1 MTNAVLREKPDAGNP
16 HVRFDEGEVALA
28 ATPRRGSL
36 LYKIRQPFVAAS
48 LLAMSAS
55 CVLCAFADVKYELPA
70 MHILVD
76 GKSVQAKHSKICLA
90 GKKGYL
96 ALSVT
101 TPSRVTFPLGGG
113 AMRLD
118 SAVGVDCRTTVD
130 SAADFRVLAPDGKVL
145 WEKKGVRKGVEI
157 PVHVDLAGLDSVTL
171 ETSGEDGILAAWA
184 RPYFRFADG
193 KYPPHDVRNHS
204 PQLGILTPP
213 ESPTPRIN
221 GPVVYGVRPG
231 HPIIY
236 RIPVTGERPVK
247 VKVES
252 SKLKVE
258 CGRGKEGL
266 FFDPEIRIITGSIK
280 EPGEY
285 TVTIIAENAAGKAE
299 KTLTFK
305 VGDKIALTPP
315 LGWNSWNCFGPDV
328 TAEKIRVAAD
338 ALLSSG
344 LAEHGYSYINID
356 DFWQRSSTSKKEAL
370 QGPERSEDGTVMP
383 NANFPDMKGLADY
396 IHAKGFKAGLYSS
409 PGPTTCG
416 GCTGSYGYEAHDAKT
431 YADWGYDYLKHD
443 WCSYES
449 IAAGSGLERAMKP
462 YRIMGNALRE
472 QNRDIVFSLCQYG
485 KDDVSAWGEKVG
497 AQCWRVVGDIF
508 DIWGRISYAA
518 NCLKPVWMNSAP
530 GSWNDA
536 DMLCVGC
543 GIWNEFKGSRL
554 APNEQYTH
562 ISLWALAASPLL
574 IGCDLEKLDDFTR
587 ALLCNDEVIDIDQD
601 PLGKAAA
608 CIVDGENHEIW
619 ARPLVDGSI
628 AVGLFNKGTSP
639 REIVFDMAAAGMEG
653 EWKVR
658 DCWRQKD
665 EGLAK
670 GEYKASVYGH
680 ATHLVRFIPGN
691 GKLVVTDIRDSI
703 QFLEEKAVPAT
714 VSKASGDCEG
724 CERRR
729 QAGQRALQ

>member
-1 MTNAVLREKPDAGNP
+1 MQHKYTAGKAVLTM
-16 HVRFDEGEVALA
+16 A
-28 ATPRRGSL
+28 ACC
-36 LYKIRQPFVAAS
+36 A
-48 LLAMSAS
+48 
-55 CVLCAFADVKYELPA
+55 LCAFADVKYELPA
-70 MHILVD
+70 MHVLVD

-113 AMRLD
+113 ATRLD

-130 SAADFRVLAPDGKVL
+130 SAADFRVLAPDGRVL
-145 WEKKGVRKGVEI
+145 WERKGVRKGVKI
-157 PVHVDLAGLDSVTL
+157 DVHVDLAGLDSVTL
-171 ETSGEDGILAAWA
+171 EVSGEDGIMAAWA

-213 ESPTPRIN
+213 ESPAPRIN

-231 HPIIY
+231 HPMIY
-236 RIPVTGERPVK
+236 RVPVTGEQPV
-247 VKVES
+247 
-252 SKLKVE
+252 KLKVKSE
-258 CGRGKEGL
+258 KLKVLCPKSEVL
-266 FFDPEIRIITGSIK
+266 SPDAPHSQLLFDPETRIITGSIK
-280 EPGEY
+280 EPGDY
-285 TVTIIAENAAGKAE
+285 PLTIVAENAKGRATRE
-299 KTLTFK
+299 FTIK

-315 LGWNSWNCFGPDV
+315 LGWNHWNCFGWKV
-328 TAEKIRVAAD
+328 TAENIRSAAD
-338 ALLSSG
+338 ALISTG
-344 LAEHGYSYINID
+344 LAEHGYSYVNID
-356 DFWQRSSTSKKEAL
+356 DFWQRSPDSKVAAL
-370 QGPERSEDGTVMP
+370 QGPERNEDGIVNS

-416 GCTGSYGYEAHDAKT
+416 GCTGSFGYEAQDAKT

-443 WCSYES
+443 WCSYEGV
-449 IAAGSGLERAMKP
+449 AEGTGLERAMKP
-462 YRIMGNALRE
+462 YRIMGKALRE
-472 QNRDIVFSLCQYG
+472 QERDIVFSLCQYG
-485 KDDVSAWGEKVG
+485 KDDVSVWGEKVG

-508 DIWGRISYAA
+508 DMWGRITYAID
-518 NCLKPVWMNSAP
+518 CLKPVWVNSAP

-543 GIWNEFKGSRL
+543 GLWNEFKGSRL

-562 ISLWALAASPLL
+562 ISMWALAASPLL

-587 ALLCNDEVIDIDQD
+587 SLLCNDEVIDIDQD
-601 PLGKAAA
+601 PFGKAAA

-619 ARPLVDGSI
+619 ARPLADGSI
-628 AVGLFNKGTSP
+628 AVGLFNKGQTP

-653 EWKVR
+653 EWQVR

-665 EGLAK
+665 EGAAN
-670 GEYKASVYGH
+670 GVYKANVLGH
-680 ATHLVRFIPGN
+680 ATHLVRFVPGKDA
-691 GKLVVTDIRDSI
+691 KLRFADIRDSI
-703 QFLEEKAVPAT
+703 QFREKKAVPAT
-714 VSKASGDCEG
+714 VPKASGDCEG
-724 CERRR
+724 CDKRR
-729 QAGQRALQ
+729 QA

>member
-1 MTNAVLREKPDAGNP
+1 MQRKYTAGKAVFAMAVNC
-16 HVRFDEGEVALA
+16 AL
-28 ATPRRGSL
+28 
-36 LYKIRQPFVAAS
+36 F
-48 LLAMSAS
+48 
-55 CVLCAFADVKYELPA
+55 AFADVKYELPA
-70 MHILVD
+70 MHVLVD

-113 AMRLD
+113 ATSLD

-130 SAADFRVLAPDGKVL
+130 SAADFRVLAPDGRVL
-145 WEKKGVRKGVEI
+145 WEKNGVRKGVSI
-157 PVHVDLAGLDSVTL
+157 DVHVDLAGLDSVTL

-204 PQLGILTPP
+204 PQLGVLTPP
-213 ESPTPRIN
+213 ESPAPRIN
-221 GPVVYGVRPG
+221 GPAVYGVRPG

-236 RIPVTGERPVK
+236 RVPVTGLQPV
-247 VKVES
+247 
-252 SKLKVE
+252 KLKVKSE
-258 CGRGKEGL
+258 KLKVLCPKSEVL
-266 FFDPEIRIITGSIK
+266 SPDAPHSQLLFDPETRVITGSIE
-280 EPGEY
+280 EPGECP
-285 TVTIIAENAAGKAE
+285 VTIIAENAAGKAV

-356 DFWQRSSTSKKEAL
+356 DFWQRSPKSGKAAL
-370 QGPERSEDGTVMP
+370 QGPERNEDGTVNP

-416 GCTGSYGYEAHDAKT
+416 GCTGSYGHEAQDAKT

-443 WCSYES
+443 WCSYEY
-449 IAAGSGLERAMKP
+449 IAEGSGLERAMKP
-462 YRIMGNALRE
+462 YRVMGKALRE
-472 QNRDIVFSLCQYG
+472 QNRDIVLSLCQYG
-485 KDDVSAWGEKVG
+485 KDDVSVWGEKVG

-508 DIWGRISYAA
+508 DMWGRISYAV

-536 DMLCVGC
+536 DMLCVG
-543 GIWNEFKGSRL
+543 IVRYNNFKGSRL

-574 IGCDLEKLDDFTR
+574 IGCDMEKLDDFTR
-587 ALLCNDEVIDIDQD
+587 SLLCNDEVIDIDQD

-619 ARPLVDGSI
+619 ARPLADGSI
-628 AVGLFNKGTSP
+628 AAGLFNKGLKET
-639 REIVFDMAAAGMEG
+639 EIVFDMAAAGMEG
-653 EWKVR
+653 EWQVR

-665 EGLAK
+665 EGIAK

-680 ATHLVRFIPGN
+680 ATHLVRFIPEKGN
-691 GKLVVTDIRDSI
+691 GKLTVRDIRE
-703 QFLEEKAVPAT
+703 Q
-714 VSKASGDCEG
+714 SKTF
-724 CERRR
+724 
-729 QAGQRALQ
+729 

>member
-1 MTNAVLREKPDAGNP
+1 M
-16 HVRFDEGEVALA
+16 
-28 ATPRRGSL
+28 
-36 LYKIRQPFVAAS
+36 LYKGSCRIGLPVKMAMVAVCALS
-48 LLAMSAS
+48 
-55 CVLCAFADVKYELPA
+55 AFADVRYELPA
-70 MHILVD
+70 MHVLVD
-76 GKSVQAKHSKICLA
+76 GKSVQAKHSQICLA

-213 ESPTPRIN
+213 ESPAPRIN

-236 RIPVTGERPVK
+236 RVPVTGERPMKISLASSAGVFLRQDLQDSQDSRNLVNLVNPVK
-247 VKVES
+247 GMS
-252 SKLKVE
+252 
-258 CGRGKEGL
+258 
-266 FFDPEIRIITGSIK
+266 FDPGTQTITGTIDS
-280 EPGEY
+280 PGEY
-285 TVTIIAENAAGKAE
+285 PFTIVAENAKGRATRE
-299 KTLTFK
+299 FTIK

-356 DFWQRSSTSKKEAL
+356 DFWQRSPTSKKEAL

-472 QNRDIVFSLCQYG
+472 QNRDIVFSLSQYG

-508 DIWGRISYAA
+508 DMWGRISYAA

-536 DMLCVGC
+536 DMLCVG
-543 GIWNEFKGSRL
+543 IVRYNNFKGTRL

-703 QFLEEKAVPAT
+703 QFREKKSVPAT
-714 VSKASGDCEG
+714 ISKASGDCEG

>member
-1 MTNAVLREKPDAGNP
+1 MKNNHFMPE
-16 HVRFDEGEVALA
+16 
-28 ATPRRGSL
+28 GSL
-36 LYKIRQPFVAAS
+36 LY
-48 LLAMSAS
+48 
-55 CVLCAFADVKYELPA
+55 
-70 MHILVD
+70 
-76 GKSVQAKHSKICLA
+76 SK
-90 GKKGYL
+90 
-96 ALSVT
+96 
-101 TPSRVTFPLGGG
+101 
-113 AMRLD
+113 
-118 SAVGVDCRTTVD
+118 
-130 SAADFRVLAPDGKVL
+130 
-145 WEKKGVRKGVEI
+145 
-157 PVHVDLAGLDSVTL
+157 
-171 ETSGEDGILAAWA
+171 
-184 RPYFRFADG
+184 
-193 KYPPHDVRNHS
+193 
-204 PQLGILTPP
+204 
-213 ESPTPRIN
+213 
-221 GPVVYGVRPG
+221 
-231 HPIIY
+231 
-236 RIPVTGERPVK
+236 
-247 VKVES
+247 
-252 SKLKVE
+252 
-258 CGRGKEGL
+258 
-266 FFDPEIRIITGSIK
+266 
-280 EPGEY
+280 
-285 TVTIIAENAAGKAE
+285 EN
-299 KTLTFK
+299 L
-305 VGDKIALTPP
+305 
-315 LGWNSWNCFGPDV
+315 
-328 TAEKIRVAAD
+328 
-338 ALLSSG
+338 
-344 LAEHGYSYINID
+344 SYISN
-356 DFWQRSSTSKKEAL
+356 L
-370 QGPERSEDGTVMP
+370 
-383 NANFPDMKGLADY
+383 
-396 IHAKGFKAGLYSS
+396 
-409 PGPTTCG
+409 
-416 GCTGSYGYEAHDAKT
+416 
-431 YADWGYDYLKHD
+431 
-443 WCSYES
+443 
-449 IAAGSGLERAMKP
+449 SGLERAMKP

-508 DIWGRISYAA
+508 DMWGRISYAA

-536 DMLCVGC
+536 DMLCVG
-543 GIWNEFKGSRL
+543 IVRYNNFKGTRL

-562 ISLWALAASPLL
+562 ISLWALAATPLL

-619 ARPLVDGSI
+619 VRPLVDGSI

-703 QFLEEKAVPAT
+703 QFREKRSVHAT

>member
-1 MTNAVLREKPDAGNP
+1 M
-16 HVRFDEGEVALA
+16 
-28 ATPRRGSL
+28 
-36 LYKIRQPFVAAS
+36 KIRQPFVAAS

-70 MHILVD
+70 MHVLVD

-266 FFDPEIRIITGSIK
+266 FFDPETRIITGSIK

-443 WCSYES
+443 LCSYES

-472 QNRDIVFSLCQYG
+472 QNRDIVFSLSQYG
-485 KDDVSAWGEKVG
+485 NDDVSAWGEKVG

-508 DIWGRISYAA
+508 DMWGRISYAA

-536 DMLCVGC
+536 DMLCVGIVRYNNFN
-543 GIWNEFKGSRL
+543 GTRL

-639 REIVFDMAAAGMEG
+639 REIEFDMAAAGMEG
-653 EWKVR
+653 EWDVR

-665 EGLAK
+665 EGAAK
-670 GEYKASVYGH
+670 GAYRADVLGH
-680 ATHLVRFIPGN
+680 ATHLVRFVPGKDA
-691 GKLVVTDIRDSI
+691 KLRFADIRDSI

>member
-1 MTNAVLREKPDAGNP
+1 MQYKYTAGKAVFVMAVGC
-16 HVRFDEGEVALA
+16 AL
-28 ATPRRGSL
+28 
-36 LYKIRQPFVAAS
+36 
-48 LLAMSAS
+48 
-55 CVLCAFADVKYELPA
+55 CVFADVKYELPA
-70 MHILVD
+70 MHVLVD

-90 GKKGYL
+90 GKTGYL

-113 AMRLD
+113 ATALD

-130 SAADFRVLAPDGKVL
+130 SAADFRALAPDGRVL
-145 WEKKGVRKGVEI
+145 WEKKGVRKGVKI
-157 PVHVDLAGLDSVTL
+157 DVHVDLAGLDSVTL

-213 ESPTPRIN
+213 ESPAPRIN

-236 RIPVTGERPVK
+236 RVPVTGERPMKISLTSSARVFSRQDLQDSQDSRNPVNLVNPVK
-247 VKVES
+247 GIS
-252 SKLKVE
+252 
-258 CGRGKEGL
+258 
-266 FFDPEIRIITGSIK
+266 FDPETRIITGSIK

-285 TVTIIAENAAGKAE
+285 PLTIVAENAKGRATRE
-299 KTLTFK
+299 FTIK
-305 VGDKIALTPP
+305 VGEKIALTPP

-356 DFWQRSSTSKKEAL
+356 DFWQRSPKSGKEAL
-370 QGPERSEDGTVMP
+370 QGAERNEDGTVNP

-416 GCTGSYGYEAHDAKT
+416 GCTGSYGYEAQDAKT

-443 WCSYES
+443 WCSYED

-462 YRIMGNALRE
+462 YRVMGKALRE

-485 KDDVSAWGEKVG
+485 KDDVSVWGEKVG

-508 DIWGRISYAA
+508 DMWGRITYAI

-536 DMLCVGC
+536 DMLCVG
-543 GIWNEFKGSRL
+543 IVRYNNFRGSRL

-574 IGCDLEKLDDFTR
+574 IGCDMEKLDDFTR
-587 ALLCNDEVIDIDQD
+587 SLLCNDEVIDIDQD

-665 EGLAK
+665 EGAAN
-670 GEYKASVYGH
+670 GVYKANVLGH
-680 ATHLVRFIPGN
+680 ATHLVRFVPGK
-691 GKLVVTDIRDSI
+691 GAKLRFADIRDSI
-703 QFLEEKAVPAT
+703 QFREKKAVPAT
-714 VSKASGDCEG
+714 VPKASGDCEG
-724 CERRR
+724 CDKRR
-729 QAGQRALQ
+729 QA